1 MSQPVVGITHASE
14 EPIGPYV
21 AAIEAA
27 GGTAAVLEMEHPLSV
42 QRVLDS
48 LDGLLLSGGADI
60 GPQRYGETVDSSANL
75 RLNPAR
81 DENELPLV
89 KAALERDLPI
99 LGICRGMQLINV
111 CFGGTLLQDF
121 PGHRNADLEQD
132 PSIQHQVYVSPGSKL
147 GAIIGA
153 GAFYRTNSLHHPGV
167 KEATRAPALMASSFQ
182 PDDGVVE
189 GLESPEHRWLI
200 GVQCHPERETEVAK
214 TFLTIWS
221 WLVGWAERYEAGD
234 ME

>member
-1 MSQPVVGITHASE
+1 MAQIAITATS
-14 EPIGPYV
+14 PR
-21 AAIEAA
+21 EAA
-27 GGTAAVLEMEHPLSV
+27 PYAASIESRGGQTKIVVPKRFTSLDDAMEGVSGLVLCGGYDVHPSYYGQEPLDGVGAESFYPDRDEMEL
-42 QRVLDS
+42 
-48 LDGLLLSGGADI
+48 AM
-60 GPQRYGETVDSSANL
+60 L
-75 RLNPAR
+75 RH
-81 DENELPLV
+81 
-89 KAALERDLPI
+89 ALEKEMPVY
-99 LGICRGMQLINV
+99 GICRGMQVINV

-121 PGHRNADLEQD
+121 PGHRNPDLEQD

-153 GAFYRTNSLHHPGV
+153 GAFYRTNSLHHQGV
-167 KEATRAPALMASSFQ
+167 KEATRAPSLMASSFQ
-182 PDDGVVE
+182 PDDGMVE